1 MTAST
6 TAGAILI
13 ALSISF
19 AVVASAKHHGVVN
32 RPKGHIRKRKR
43 SGDNEAATRMAADKR
58 RVHHDPAGEDHMV
71 IQNEEIEFWTRLLQG
86 SMPVPVPTTIR
97 PQPSTPRPT
106 NSLPPSAPRP
116 NSNPEP
122 TNRPSRPP
130 MTEPPINSCGLTSAE
145 RESQIIDELS
155 AVSFSALFDE
165 TDSPQSQA
173 LEWIL
178 NKDSAFLCPGASGL
192 VQRYTLGVFY
202 YSTEGDSWNE
212 CNAPGDF
219 SSETSISDA
228 NSACTLT
235 TTNATQIFPNDIRGS
250 NAWLSPS
257 DECTW
262 GGVSCYSSG
271 ESAGR
276 VNVVE
281 FEENLLRGT
290 LPSEVEQ
297 LSDMRFFALE
307 RGGMGGT
314 IPASIGNLRS
324 LLLLDFDFNRLSG
337 TLPSS
342 LWSLTSLRQLDLNDN
357 NLLGT
362 LSSEIGN
369 LGQLRFFQIDN
380 NYLTGGIPEQL
391 GGIPKISLI
400 GLSGNDFEGIMPEEV
415 CDLRPSPLQTL
426 VVDCDIECSI
436 PQCCTS
442 CVPV

>member
-43 SGDNEAATRMAADKR
+43 SGDNEATRMAADKR
-58 RVHHDPAGEDHMV
+58 RVHHDPAGEDHVV
-71 IQNEEIEFWTRLLQG
+71 IQDEEIEFWTRLLQG

-219 SSETSISDA
+219 FSETSIAGA

-400 GLSGNDFEGIMPEEV
+400 GLSGNDFEGVMPEEV